1 MLLLKH
7 SSPQKKEGPFDT
19 FLSGLLGGYLVFG
32 QRSPRTGKI
41 SSVSQQIV
49 IYVFARTVLAVAKLS
64 VEPKMGL
71 IQNAQV
77 SARIKENAWPAF
89 AALSW
94 ASVMYV
100 FRWHPESVQPSLRS
114 SMSYI
119 YVQSDHWDSLKTL
132 LWHNK

>member
-7 SSPQKKEGPFDT
+7 SSPSKKEGPFDT
-19 FLSGLLGGYLVFG
+19 FFSGLLGGYLVFG

-71 IQNAQV
+71 INNV
-77 SARIKENAWPAF
+77 ELSNTIKQNAWPAF

-132 LWHNK
+132 IWHNK